1 MYSQTVLF
9 EGNDSKYN
17 ESKIAIYIFFLF
29 FKPILIKDIYQLN
42 LILQITGYPSADL
55 MEQINQDARIYLE
68 NKEIKTVRVNFY
80 NYFQHV
86 IDSKDGIYVKK

>member
-1 MYSQTVLF
+1 M
-9 EGNDSKYN
+9 
-17 ESKIAIYIFFLF
+17 IYKLLYLYFLF
-29 FKPILIKDIYQLN
+29 VKQNLLKDIYQLN
-42 LILQITGYPSADL
+42 LILQITGYPNADL

-86 IDSKDGIYVKK
+86 IDSKDGRYMIKNKLIFFLF